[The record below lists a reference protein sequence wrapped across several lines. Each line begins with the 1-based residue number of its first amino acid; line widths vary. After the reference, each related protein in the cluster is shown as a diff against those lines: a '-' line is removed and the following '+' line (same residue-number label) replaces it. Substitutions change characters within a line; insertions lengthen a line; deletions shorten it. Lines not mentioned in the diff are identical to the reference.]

1 MKPEK
6 RTARRRNNEINKAA
20 KAYARRLA
28 DIELGKTVIETDVP
42 TGEFTEDGKP
52 VTKKVLSFPATGPKN
67 GRGRVKQPQEFQV
80 GLGSSTAL
88 AFLGAKSH
96 KHAGPQAK
104 SRPGN
109 KELHAAAIPENQAF
123 TALALLAKQEAA
135 KRAID
140 LSVPVTAEDLAQ

>member
-1 MKPEK
+1 MKQATKELRNAANDYK
-6 RTARRRNNEINKAA
+6 KALKAEARHLIA
-20 KAYARRLA
+20 
-28 DIELGKTVIETDVP
+28 IELGKTVIETEVP

-67 GRGRVKQPQEFQV
+67 GRGRVKQPQEPQV
-80 GLGSSTAL
+80 GIGQSTAL

-96 KHAGPQAK
+96 KHAGAQAK